1 MEYTQRKNL
10 NCGYMKLDVWNDAI
24 NLFQL
29 VNIALY

>member
-1 MEYTQRKNL
+1 MGYTERKNL
-10 NCGYMKLDVWNDAI
+10 KRGYMKLDVWNDAI